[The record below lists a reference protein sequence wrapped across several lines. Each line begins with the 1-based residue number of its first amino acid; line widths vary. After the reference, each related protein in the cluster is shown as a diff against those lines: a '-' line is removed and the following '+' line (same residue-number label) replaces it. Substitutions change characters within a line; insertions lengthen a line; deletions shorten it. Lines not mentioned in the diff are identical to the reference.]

1 MSQTP
6 PRYMVDIDTYR
17 RMHSDEELDP
27 RNKDDLSE
35 ESMNAENPPDDP
47 FLLLLPAK
55 IQGYGFHDKKWRKF
69 T

>member
-1 MSQTP
+1 
-6 PRYMVDIDTYR
+6 MVDIDTYR